1 MVYWGVNQIYKY
13 TEKSIKKDDS
23 EMIKEIN
30 SLKQRVE
37 LLEKKLDKNG

>member
-1 MVYWGVNQIYKY
+1 MVYWAVNQIYKY
-13 TEKSIKKDDS
+13 TEKSKRDDS

>member
-1 MVYWGVNQIYKY
+1 VSI
-13 TEKSIKKDDS
+13 KSIDIQKSQKKKDDS

>member
-1 MVYWGVNQIYKY
+1 MVYWGVNQIYKH
-13 TEKSIKKDDS
+13 TEKSKNKDDS

-37 LLEKKLDKNG
+37 LLEKKLD

>member
-1 MVYWGVNQIYKY
+1 MVYWGVNQIYRY
-13 TEKSIKKDDS
+13 SEKSKNKDDS